1 MSNFMIDVRDAGRC
15 RSTQVSNIQAMFS
28 QLGQRTDG
36 CLGRVGVT
44 PMSDFAETY
53 GERDSLVS
61 IEHHRRG

>member
-1 MSNFMIDVRDAGRC
+1 
-15 RSTQVSNIQAMFS
+15 MFS